1 VAWFNKGNKM
11 NSIDMT
17 NDLINRARN
26 LKKFEVKRRLEAG
39 ILFNGPVPFDIKG
52 KDECYW
58 IYAYAVSQ
66 EEAEAKVDEWLK
78 DKV

>member
-1 VAWFNKGNKM
+1 M
-11 NSIDMT
+11 NSVDMA
-17 NDLINRARN
+17 NDLINRAKN
-26 LKKFEVKRRLEAG
+26 LKKFEVKRMLEEG

-58 IYAYAVSQ
+58 IYTYATTQ

-78 DKV
+78 DRI